1 MLHISRRARL
11 LACLTA
17 LALLAPVAG
26 MNLYT
31 KHQLESFHNRR
42 LNAWPVDSVFLSNPP
57 SWFRESRAWLADR
70 IFPIHRAAQW
80 RRYLLLHVLH
90 TPPQNNVAL
99 GDEGYVF
106 LTGVDEGARYGIIEG
121 ACINAHTAE
130 AGAALRRALA
140 QLAQYSERSGIAVD
154 VIVLPTL
161 LTMYPERL
169 PRSIPQRYRDA
180 CAAPAR
186 GESPLLDITPPAGL
200 HYSFPLPELR
210 AARGDDPAF
219 FPQADWHANGLS
231 MKVARDSYL
240 RQLGL
245 APPATEH
252 LKRIDRPSEIL
263 LMHGIRS
270 TRPAWQID
278 SDTVGPDAAGHDAFR
293 AAIADLSPNPRFI
306 TFGWKNSAPL
316 RAENV
321 LMVSD
326 SYGQLTAPLYT
337 AAFSNMVQV
346 TANDFKNTA
355 VPLLVQRT
363 RETRGI
369 DRLILLVHDGSIFR
383 IFGWASALQRS
394 AEMANDTVR

>member
-17 LALLAPVAG
+17 LALLFPVAG
-26 MNLYT
+26 INLYT
-31 KHQLESFHNRR
+31 TLQLEEFHNRYPH
-42 LNAWPVDSVFLSNPP
+42 AWPADRAFLPDPP

-70 IFPIHRAAQW
+70 IFPIRSAAQW
-80 RRYLLLHVLH
+80 RRRLLLHVLH
-90 TPPQNNVAL
+90 TPPQNNIAL

-106 LTGVDEGARYGIIEG
+106 LTGIDESARYGIIEG

-130 AGAALRRALA
+130 AGGALRRALA

-161 LTMYPERL
+161 LTMYPERMPL
-169 PRSIPQRYRDA
+169 SIPQVYRDA
-180 CAAPAR
+180 CAARAR

-231 MKVARDSYL
+231 MKTARDSYL

-252 LKRIDRPSEIL
+252 LKRVSRPSEIL
-263 LMHGIRS
+263 LMHGIS
-270 TRPAWQID
+270 SLRPAWQID
-278 SDTVGPDAAGHDAFR
+278 SDTVRPDPAGNDAFR
-293 AAIADLSPNPRFI
+293 AAIADLAPHPRYL
-306 TFGWKNSAPL
+306 TFSWKNSTSL

-337 AAFSNMVQV
+337 AAFSSMVQI
-346 TANDFKNTA
+346 TANDFKSTA

-363 RETRGI
+363 RETRGV
-369 DRLILLVHDGSIFR
+369 DRLILLVQDGGIYR
-383 IFGWASALQRS
+383 IFDWASVLQRS
-394 AEMANDTVR
+394 GQIPEHAE